1 MGRLLDRHGVR
12 AIAAPA
18 SLLVGV
24 GCLIFATTNDIV
36 LMGLGRFLQG
46 LGSSV
51 AYLGVIYLS
60 LIWLPPQ
67 RHGMVPGMVT
77 AVGTLGAATAQLPLL
92 LISESFGWRMPLLL
106 CAAAGLMIAILIWR
120 FLPKRPGWFVELMR
134 EDGFDPK
141 SPEPMTLQLK
151 RIVQNRNLWIL
162 SFAAAGLYLPV
173 SVIGDLWGVTF
184 LNIEA
189 GLPTDTAGLITTLVF
204 IGFAAGGVFA
214 GHASDRLG
222 RRKILFSSGA
232 FGALCLSFALCF
244 SSQLPVAFVGC
255 LVAALGFTAGSQV
268 LSFVMVADTAKRH
281 NRAITMAF
289 LNFIVMI
296 LPVVVQPAVGWLA
309 EAGLSPGTTPSDLQE
324 LRGYG
329 LIVILMLISAWLSCY
344 VMDTKPRGE
353 TLSIGH

>member
-1 MGRLLDRHGVR
+1 
-12 AIAAPA
+12 
-18 SLLVGV
+18 
-24 GCLIFATTNDIV
+24 
-36 LMGLGRFLQG
+36 
-46 LGSSV
+46 
-51 AYLGVIYLS
+51 
-60 LIWLPPQ
+60 
-67 RHGMVPGMVT
+67 
-77 AVGTLGAATAQLPLL
+77 
-92 LISESFGWRMPLLL
+92 
-106 CAAAGLMIAILIWR
+106 
-120 FLPKRPGWFVELMR
+120 
-134 EDGFDPK
+134 
-141 SPEPMTLQLK
+141 MTLQLM

-173 SVIGDLWGVTF
+173 SLIGDLWGVTF

-244 SSQLPVAFVGC
+244 NSQLPVAFVGC
-255 LVAALGFTAGSQV
+255 LVAALDFTAGSQV

-309 EAGLSPGTTPSDLQE
+309 EAGLSLGTTPSDLQE
-324 LRGYG
+324 LRGYS

-344 VMDTKPRGE
+344 VMETKPRKK
-353 TLSIGH
+353 LSTGY